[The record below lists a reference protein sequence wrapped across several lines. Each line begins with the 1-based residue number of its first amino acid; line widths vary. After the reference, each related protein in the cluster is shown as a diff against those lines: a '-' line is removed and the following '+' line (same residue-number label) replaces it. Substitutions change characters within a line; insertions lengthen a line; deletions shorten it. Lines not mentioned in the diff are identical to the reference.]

1 MSTPEMT
8 VVLMVD
14 QRRQRAARSLG
25 SVLAQTAIDRLEILL
40 YDFAHGSKPPVAG
53 SDHPAVTVI
62 PASYPNSIGAVRL
75 AGFRRASAPLVAFLE
90 EHTRAE
96 PEWAA
101 ALLARFTSGPWAGV
115 GAEVLNLNPGGLVGD
130 ALFLMNYTGFIAPAE
145 GGPSPLLQGNNS
157 AYRRDS
163 VLALGE
169 DLIDLLEIESL
180 LDWRLGSQGATLYVE
195 PAAKFAHANEH
206 IVLAFWEG
214 NYLFSRLFGALRAQ
228 AQHWTPADRWLRVAA
243 APLLPLLRVA
253 RLLRFVRAKRPQDLP
268 LVVRGMPYIIS
279 AQYAS
284 VIGQSIGLVF
294 GEGRSREQ
302 FLFYEMNMVR
312 DEVI

>member
-14 QRRQRAARSLG
+14 QRRQRAARALG
-25 SVLAQTAIDRLEILL
+25 SVLAQTAMDRLEILV
-40 YDFAHGSKPPVAG
+40 YDFAHGTQPPVAG

-75 AGFRRASAPLVAFLE
+75 AGFRRATAPLVAFLE

-96 PEWAA
+96 PGWAA
-101 ALLARFTSGPWAGV
+101 ALLARFASGPWAGV
-115 GAEVLNLNPGGLVGD
+115 GAEVLNLNPGRVVGD
-130 ALFLMNYTGFIAPAE
+130 ALFLMNYTGFVAPAQ

-157 AYRRDS
+157 AYRRDV
-163 VLALGE
+163 VLGLGD
-169 DLIDLLEIESL
+169 DLLDLLEIESL
-180 LDWRLGSQGATLYVE
+180 LDWRLAERDMVLYVE
-195 PAAKFAHANEH
+195 PDAKFAHANEH

-214 NYLFSRLFGALRAQ
+214 NYIFSRLFGALRAQ
-228 AQHWTPADRWLRVAA
+228 AQGWSFADRWLRVLA

-253 RLLRFVRAKRPQDLP
+253 RLLRFAAARRPTDLA
-268 LVVRGMPYIIS
+268 LILRGLPYIIT

-284 VIGQSIGLVF
+284 VVGQSIGLVF
-294 GEGRSREQ
+294 GEGRSRQQ

-312 DEVI
+312 DEVT